1 MDIIELIIDE
11 DNKELAIDAVSLVE
25 FPAIESNWIFM
36 SKDKNKLSLAKLDE
50 HKRLI
55 IGAALIPN
63 KLIYRRD
70 AEGKEYQVYFSE
82 STIKEASELY
92 LKSNNQSATT
102 YEHKEG
108 VEDITAVESWI
119 VVDKKMDKSNL
130 YGLNLPKGSWVLSMK
145 VDNDKVW
152 NDILA
157 KKVKGFS
164 IEGYFLDKMAALS
177 KPVDTDTDTEI
188 LAALSDILKLSFVNY
203 PKGASQSSERAL
215 IDNQNNGNKATATS
229 VEIGRIL
236 ATQEPISLNRIRKI
250 YGYLKSTKKSSNSI
264 PFRLYGGEVMLR
276 WCSKMI
282 ENTIK

>member
-1 MDIIELIIDE
+1 MDIVELIIDE

-119 VVDKKMDKSNL
+119 VVDEKMDKSNL

-164 IEGYFLDKMAALS
+164 IEGYFLDKMATLS
-177 KPVDTDTDTEI
+177 KPVDTDTEI
-188 LAALSDILKLSFVNY
+188 LAALSDILKLSYVNY

-236 ATQEPISLNRIRKI
+236 ATKEPISLNRIRKI
-250 YGYLKSTKKSSNSI
+250 YNYLKSTKKSSNSI

>member
-119 VVDKKMDKSNL
+119 VVDEKIDKSNL